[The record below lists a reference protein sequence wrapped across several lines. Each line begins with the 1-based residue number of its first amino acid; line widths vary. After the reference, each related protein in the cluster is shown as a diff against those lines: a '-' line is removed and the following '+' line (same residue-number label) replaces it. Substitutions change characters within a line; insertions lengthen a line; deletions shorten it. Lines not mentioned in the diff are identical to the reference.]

1 MSVIVIKVPPLR
13 DRAGDIAELVRYF
26 IEKIAAEH
34 NMPIK
39 KVDEEAMDALKS
51 MPWTGNIREL
61 RNVVERLMILSA
73 DKITLQDVE
82 QYC

>member
-13 DRAGDIAELVRYF
+13 DRAGDIAELVHYF

-34 NMPIK
+34 NIPPK
-39 KVDEEAMDALKS
+39 QVDIEAMAALKA

-73 DKITLQDVE
+73 DKITRQDVE
-82 QYC
+82 MYC